1 MKTNFLNYENMK
13 IKITSLILLGSIG
26 VSFGQNVKTKQN
38 LGGVIPSKVW
48 HNENASRG
56 TVIFQEDFV
65 SGIPVSWTNN
75 TVSGPVDWKYTTVG
89 HTGDYPTA
97 AIQST
102 SSNNGWVLVDSDADN
117 FSGGGA
123 EEAEL
128 TTPIIDCSGFS
139 PVKVEFQQMFRRW
152 TAEQTIIRVTTDGG
166 LTYTDFEINQNVTQT
181 GTDNPD
187 FVNIDITSAIAG
199 DPSNVQIQFKWFGAW
214 DYGWQIDDV
223 AVKEVDANDI
233 LVKKAAMSEDVT
245 YYKVPS
251 TQVQDLFFSAFAEN
265 IGFNAQTNVSLNV
278 DVEYGMSSV
287 FNNSSAAAP
296 LLGVGASDSLFLTS
310 TFLPSSIGDYTI
322 NFTVDQT
329 EVDEDT
335 DNNSRVLNYEVTDS
349 VYAIDNDVY
358 GGQWWNL
365 ESGPGQ
371 SAAFEIGAVYEIVS
385 DANLTSVNVF
395 IGDQSTD
402 GTLYEVGLYVYNP
415 TTETYDAL
423 YTQEAFVETA
433 DIGNWAWVPLDQM
446 QYLTAGNDYLIAVK
460 HYGGADLLYIGYGAN
475 ASARGATLSND
486 GQGSAWS
493 NQPRT
498 PMIRLNLAPFDLSI
512 ANQNEGFSLFPNP
525 TNGIIQIDFE
535 LVNDFE
541 VIVTDLQ
548 GKNLMRFNNT
558 KLIDLSVLAKGSYF
572 VSIISGNDIKTE
584 KVIVK

>member
-1 MKTNFLNYENMK
+1 MKTNFLNLKNMK

-26 VSFGQNVKTKQN
+26 FTFGQNVKTKQN
-38 LGGVIPSKVW
+38 IGGVIPSKVW

-56 TVIFQEDFV
+56 AIIFQEDF
-65 SGIPVSWTNN
+65 SFGIPGTWTNN
-75 TVSGPVDWKYTTVG
+75 TVSGPVNWKHTTVG

-102 SSNNGWVLVDSDADN
+102 TSNNGWILVDSDADN

-152 TAEQTIIRVTTDGG
+152 TAEQTIVRVTTDGVNF
-166 LTYTDFEINQNVTQT
+166 TDFEINQNVTQT

-187 FVNIDITSAIAG
+187 FVNIDITSAISG
-199 DPSNVQIQFKWFGAW
+199 DPSNVQIQFKWIGAW
-214 DYGWQIDDV
+214 DYGWQIDDF

-265 IGFNAQTNVSLNV
+265 IGFNAQTNVELNV
-278 DVEYGMSSV
+278 DVNFGMTSV
-287 FNNSSAAAP
+287 FNNSSAAIS
-296 LLGVGASDSLFLTS
+296 LLGVGVSDSLFLTN
-310 TFLPSSIGDYTI
+310 TFLPSSTGNYEIS
-322 NFTVDQT
+322 FTVDQT
-329 EVDEDT
+329 EVDDDT
-335 DNNSRVLNYEVTDS
+335 DNNTRVLNYEVTDS
-349 VYAIDNDVY
+349 VYAIDNNIY

-371 SAAFEIGAVYEIVS
+371 AAAFEIGAVYEVVS

-395 IGDQSTD
+395 IGDQSTV
-402 GTLYEVGLYVYNP
+402 GTLFEVGLYVYNP
-415 TTETYDAL
+415 GSETYDAL
-423 YTQEAFVETA
+423 YTQEAFVEAA
-433 DIGNWAWVPLDQM
+433 DVGDWAWVSLDQM

-460 HYGGADLLYIGYGAN
+460 HYGGADYLYIGYGSN
-475 ASARGATLSND
+475 SSARGATLSND

-498 PMIRLNLAPFDLSI
+498 PMIRLNLAPFDLSV
-512 ANQNEGFSLFPNP
+512 ANETSGFSIYPNP
-525 TNGIIQIDFE
+525 STGILQINSE

-548 GKNLMRFNNT
+548 GKNLMRFNNA
-558 KLIDLSVLAKGSYF
+558 KVIDLSVLAKGSYF

-584 KVIVK
+584 KVIIK